1 MWPREAQGPE
11 LSRPTAAAGT
21 AWLGRAKSCIILPE
35 NGGDLRHSKKSL
47 LCKHWMQSLSTRKIY
62 AFKIKRKP
70 STLVTVRKCSRKRFV
85 PRVNSHRGIVI
96 KFLNYFHKSLV
107 HKNIQ
112 GPFSK
117 KSLFT
122 SALDEGRGNPNHPH
136 VTGTFQE
143 RSLEVELNSG
153 FFHPSQGVRV
163 TLPSPQRPTA
173 LDYHLRGCRGRKGC
187 WESVIRIQG

>member
-1 MWPREAQGPE
+1 MAQGGSGTRA
-11 LSRPTAAAGT
+11 LTAAGT

-163 TLPSPQRPTA
+163 TLPSPQWPTA

-187 WESVIRIQG
+187 WERVIRIQG

>member
-1 MWPREAQGPE
+1 
-11 LSRPTAAAGT
+11 
-21 AWLGRAKSCIILPE
+21 
-35 NGGDLRHSKKSL
+35 
-47 LCKHWMQSLSTRKIY
+47 MQSLSTRKIY

-117 KSLFT
+117 KKSLFT
-122 SALDEGRGNPNHPH
+122 SALDEERGNPNHPC
-136 VTGTFQE
+136 VTGTFQK
-143 RSLEVELNSG
+143 RSLEVELSSG
-153 FFHPSQGVRV
+153 CEDHTAHPPGAYSIRATGRV
-163 TLPSPQRPTA
+163 HRLKA
-173 LDYHLRGCRGRKGC
+173 C
-187 WESVIRIQG
+187 WERVIQIQGWWGKDTGPGTEWQADGRSCPGGSGNRA